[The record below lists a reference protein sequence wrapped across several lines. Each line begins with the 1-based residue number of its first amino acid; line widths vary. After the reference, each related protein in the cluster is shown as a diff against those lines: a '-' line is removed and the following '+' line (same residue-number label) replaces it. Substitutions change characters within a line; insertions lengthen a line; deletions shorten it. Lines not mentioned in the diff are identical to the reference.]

1 MLYSLVVMIG
11 DGKGS
16 FWCGTEGKYMSSDPT
31 SRARA
36 GPGEEEEEEKSSA
49 TRFELGGPKGA
60 LRFDETT
67 PSPGGRATAAA
78 RGTAAGGSASA
89 PGSTLGGSDG
99 NDGASAAVAWPAAT
113 AARLALRRWR
123 EGPGWCCSG
132 ACADEAPEQADPGLR
147 GSRFA
152 ARCFFGAFVAA
163 AAATGWRQLPLVP
176 GGELALD
183 AGNTLILRSPDS
195 KQKPRTSPTSAST
208 RLNSE
213 RREMLTLSATA
224 LSAVSTNAMESV
236 TPFSHAFCLTVASS

>member
-1 MLYSLVVMIG
+1 
-11 DGKGS
+11 
-16 FWCGTEGKYMSSDPT
+16 MSSDPT

-67 PSPGGRATAAA
+67 PSPGGRATAAT

-132 ACADEAPEQADPGLR
+132 GSGRRLRPEPADEAPEQADPGLR

-163 AAATGWRQLPLVP
+163 AAATGWRQLPLAP

-183 AGNTLILRSPDS
+183 AGNMLILRSPDS
-195 KQKPRTSPTSAST
+195 KQKPRSPASAST
-208 RLNSE
+208 RSNSK

-224 LSAVSTNAMESV
+224 LSAVSIDAMATKLSM
-236 TPFSHAFCLTVASS
+236 F

>member
-99 NDGASAAVAWPAAT
+99 NDGAGAAVAWLAAT

-132 ACADEAPEQADPGLR
+132 GSADEASEQADPGLR

-152 ARCFFGAFVAA
+152 ARCFFGVFVAA
-163 AAATGWRQLPLVP
+163 AAATGWRQLHLAPE
-176 GGELALD
+176 GELALD
-183 AGNTLILRSPDS
+183 AGNTLTLRSPDS
-195 KQKPRTSPTSAST
+195 KQKPRSPASAST
-208 RLNSE
+208 RSNSK
-213 RREMLTLSATA
+213 RRYSLTLSATA
-224 LSAVSTNAMESV
+224 LSAVSIDAMQNRSV
-236 TPFSHAFCLTVASS
+236 Q